1 MSTWLVVWLVL
12 TLLSIVALGA
22 VLFGLVREALV
33 LSRSLSRFSEEVG
46 PLASEIGQQGQRAAA
61 RGSDLQPPT
70 RPARH

>member
-33 LSRSLSRFSEEVG
+33 LSRSLSRFSEEIG
-46 PLASEIGQQGQRAAA
+46 PLASEIGRQGQRAGA